1 MPENEKKNGLLSIFK
16 GVFKNKK
23 EECADI
29 VTQAETVI
37 SDYICKRR
45 NEIINKYCQK
55 NNYLPIAVVAGASCL
70 VLYVLY
76 VLLV

>member
-1 MPENEKKNGLLSIFK
+1 MPENEKKNGLLSIFN

-45 NEIINKYCQK
+45 NEIINKYCHK
-55 NNYLPIAVVAGASCL
+55 NTYLPIAVVAGISAIF
-70 VLYVLY
+70 LYALY
-76 VLLV
+76 ILLV